1 MNYPARLLKGTLIK
15 RYKRFLSDIELE
27 DGQVI
32 TAHCANSGSMMGLKE
47 PGYDVWIS
55 PSDNPKRKLKYTWE
69 LVDPGTSLVG
79 INTGL
84 PNKIV
89 TEAIRSGQV
98 EPLAGYAT
106 IRNEVKYGEKSRIDI
121 LLSDENKPDWYVEVK
136 SVTLSRQSGLAE
148 FPDAVTSRGTKHL
161 GELANMVENGHR
173 AAMFYLVQ
181 RMDCERFTIAE
192 DIDPV
197 YREAFSDARERG
209 VEVYC
214 YGWGIS
220 SEAINIRK
228 SIPIVE

>member
-1 MNYPARLLKGTLIK
+1 MNFPSPLIKGTLIK

-27 DGQVI
+27 NGEII
-32 TAHCANSGSMMGLKE
+32 TAHCANSGSMMGLKD
-47 PGYDVWIS
+47 PGSEVWLS

-69 LVDPGTSLVG
+69 LVDSGTSLVG
-79 INTGL
+79 INTAL

-89 TEAIRSGQV
+89 TEAIRNNRI
-98 EPLAGYAT
+98 EALTGYET

-121 LLSDENKPDWYVEVK
+121 LLSSGKKPECYVEVK
-136 SVTLSRQSGLAE
+136 SVTLSRQDGIAE

-161 GELANMVENGHR
+161 RELANMVENGHR

-181 RMDCERFTIAE
+181 RMDCERFTLAA
-192 DIDPV
+192 DIDPA
-197 YREAFSDARERG
+197 YREAFADARQRG

-214 YGWGIS
+214 YDCNIS
-220 SEAINIRK
+220 SEGITIRQ